1 MVGPFGRRWD
11 VRVGIGFKEAEVY
24 VAVNDFN
31 EI

>member
-1 MVGPFGRRWD
+1 MVGPFGWRRD